1 MMWGDSSFPEH
12 DRKIAAAKVCVTV
25 DVPYRAVFF
34 SMKCII
40 SYIFEQCNIILLI
53 VYKYAVSL
61 VIYFSQTE
69 ENLYTK
75 AKRTKKVAA
84 PKIRTAVIYTL
95 YVISF
100 STEVL

>member
-1 MMWGDSSFPEH
+1 MFGIKWCGFDNSSLEH

-69 ENLYTK
+69 ESLN
-75 AKRTKKVAA
+75 
-84 PKIRTAVIYTL
+84 IMQ
-95 YVISF
+95 
-100 STEVL
+100 STQKSRRSKNEERR